1 MIVRLM
7 GEGQFRAGDELLG
20 KLNELDDRAQAA
32 ADAGDEPELD
42 RLDERAV
49 AALEAGD
56 EQELDARL
64 DDMWRLVQERGERLP
79 DEDLHSSDVLVPP
92 SDLTL
97 EETQRLFSDQG
108 LIPDPPS

>member
-1 MIVRLM
+1 VIVRLM
-7 GEGQFRAGDELLG
+7 GEGQFRI
-20 KLNELDDRAQAA
+20 DDAVHV
-32 ADAGDEPELD
+32 ELD

-79 DEDLHSSDVLVPP
+79 DDDLHASDLLVPP

-97 EETQRLFSDQG
+97 EETRQLFSEQG
-108 LIPDPPS
+108 LIPDIPTQ

>member
-1 MIVRLM
+1 VIVRLM
-7 GEGQFRAGDELLG
+7 GEGQFRI
-20 KLNELDDRAQAA
+20 DDALHA
-32 ADAGDEPELD
+32 ELD

-64 DDMWRLVQERGERLP
+64 DDMWRVVQERGERLP
-79 DEDLHSSDVLVPP
+79 DDDLHASDLLVPP

-97 EETQRLFSDQG
+97 DETRQLFSEQG
-108 LIPDPPS
+108 LIPDIPTP

>member
-7 GEGQFRAGDELLG
+7 GEGQFRAGDEVLD

-32 ADAGDEPELD
+32 ADADDEPELD
-42 RLDERAV
+42 SILDE
-49 AALEAGD
+49 
-56 EQELDARL
+56 
-64 DDMWRLVQERGERLP
+64 MWRLVQAEGERLP
-79 DEDLHSSDVLVPP
+79 DEELHASDVLVPP

-108 LIPDPPS
+108 LIPDPPG

>member
-20 KLNELDDRAQAA
+20 KLHELDDRAQAA

-42 RLDERAV
+42 SILDE
-49 AALEAGD
+49 
-56 EQELDARL
+56 
-64 DDMWRLVQERGERLP
+64 MWRLVQAEGERLP
-79 DEDLHSSDVLVPP
+79 DEDLHNSDVLVPP

-108 LIPDPPS
+108 LIPDPPG

>member
-7 GEGQFRAGDELLG
+7 GEGQFRAGDDLLG
-20 KLNELDDRAQAA
+20 KLHELDDRAQAA

-42 RLDERAV
+42 SVLDE
-49 AALEAGD
+49 
-56 EQELDARL
+56 
-64 DDMWRLVQERGERLP
+64 MWRLVQAEGERLA
-79 DEDLHSSDVLVPP
+79 DEDLHSSDVVVPP

-108 LIPDPPS
+108 LIPDPPG